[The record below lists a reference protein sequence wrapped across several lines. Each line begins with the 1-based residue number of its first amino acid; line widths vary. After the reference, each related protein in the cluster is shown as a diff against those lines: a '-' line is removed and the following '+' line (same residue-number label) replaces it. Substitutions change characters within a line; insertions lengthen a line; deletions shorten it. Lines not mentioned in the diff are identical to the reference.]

1 MGLWYSILGILVL
14 LLLVIVGAGG
24 MGLYTLFTI
33 FIPYAA
39 VLLFLI
45 GFIYRVLKWASSPVP
60 FHIPTVSGQ
69 QKSLSWIKAD
79 NINSPFTTGGVVK
92 RLALEIL
99 LFRSLLK
106 NEKIELEAPHR
117 LLFKTSTL
125 LWLGAMVFHWSLLVI
140 GVRHLR
146 FFLEPLPGCI
156 VILIRVDSILQGFFR
171 LLPVPYI
178 TDGLILIALAYL
190 LFRRM
195 AYPQVRYISL
205 LPDYFVLLLLGGIAV
220 SGVLMRVFYKQD
232 LVQAKEWVMAMLRF
246 QPMLPKGVTL
256 LFYVHLFL
264 VSVLAA
270 YFPFSKLM
278 HMPGIF
284 LSPTRNLMNSSR
296 SERHV
301 NPWNYPVKVHSY
313 EEYEDHFRGAMK
325 EVGLPVEKE

>member
-1 MGLWYSILGILVL
+1 MGFWYAILGILVL
-14 LLLVIVGAGG
+14 LFFVIVGAGG
-24 MGLYTLFTI
+24 MGLVALFTI

-39 VLLFLI
+39 VLLFI
-45 GFIYRVLKWASSPVP
+45 TGFIYRVLKWASAPVP

-106 NEKIELEAPHR
+106 NEKIELEAPYR

-146 FFLEPLPGCI
+146 FFLEPLPACI
-156 VILIRVDSILQGFFR
+156 VVLIRVDSLLQDFFR

-178 TDGLILIALAYL
+178 TDALILIALAYL
-190 LFRRM
+190 FFRRM
-195 AYPQVRYISL
+195 VYPQVRYISL
-205 LPDYFVLLLLGGIAV
+205 PPDYFVLLLLGGIAV

-264 VSVLAA
+264 VSFLAA

-284 LSPTRNLMNSSR
+284 LSPTRNLMNTSR

-313 EEYEDHFRGAMK
+313 EEYEDHFREAMK